1 MRHLI
6 VRIVCALALA
16 PLAFPA
22 GQAIWYVDDDALP
35 GGDGTGWASAFD
47 SIQDALDVV
56 AVFDQVWVAAGNYVP
71 EARLDPADPRSA
83 TFWVPPGT
91 ILLGGFAGRES
102 SFAER
107 AGLFERTV
115 LSGHLGAPDLRTDDA
130 YHVVY
135 SRQTFGLPP
144 QTEID
149 GFLIRGGYADGT
161 SVNAE
166 GGAIYTDNTA
176 LRLTNCILRQNHA
189 VRGGAVSVFLGNFIT
204 RWCTFEGNTA
214 AAGGAL
220 FVEYGS
226 VKSYSTLFRHNRAN
240 QKGGAVYLKSTWFSQ
255 IAALFAGCVFH
266 DNSAEQGGVAYLRGW
281 NGASSFPT
289 YSSWANCT
297 MAFNRATLSGGA
309 IHEEDDTTFLPVTLV
324 NSSILW
330 NNSGGAFH
338 EIHGSPNVEYS
349 TVTGGY
355 PGPGNLSAA
364 PLFADPAHRDLRLS
378 LGSPGI
384 DAGDGTSKP
393 LDLADLDDD
402 LWLFE
407 AVPFDFD
414 GAPRYIDV
422 PEVPDTGKGSAPVV
436 DMGAFEL
443 QRAPKAGSASSAA
456 GAARARAH
464 RFAWPSSAYGQIV
477 IPLRAQ

>member
-1 MRHLI
+1 MVRYNPENCDEKGRFAEERRAPAHGERGRSPCRARRLRRAAGTATRLRPPSGPDVSGRRSSGALPASRRIGSRTGDLVVRLRSASHTRTPCRSGVDRDSPAGSMESATVAGPHLRLRSKPMRHLI
-6 VRIVCALALA
+6 VRIVCALVLA

-22 GQAIWYVDDDALP
+22 GQAIWYVDDDAPP

-176 LRLTNCILRQNHA
+176 
-189 VRGGAVSVFLGNFIT
+189 
-204 RWCTFEGNTA
+204 
-214 AAGGAL
+214 
-220 FVEYGS
+220 
-226 VKSYSTLFRHNRAN
+226 
-240 QKGGAVYLKSTWFSQ
+240 
-255 IAALFAGCVFH
+255 
-266 DNSAEQGGVAYLRGW
+266 
-281 NGASSFPT
+281 
-289 YSSWANCT
+289 
-297 MAFNRATLSGGA
+297 
-309 IHEEDDTTFLPVTLV
+309 
-324 NSSILW
+324 
-330 NNSGGAFH
+330 
-338 EIHGSPNVEYS
+338 
-349 TVTGGY
+349 
-355 PGPGNLSAA
+355 
-364 PLFADPAHRDLRLS
+364 
-378 LGSPGI
+378 
-384 DAGDGTSKP
+384 
-393 LDLADLDDD
+393 
-402 LWLFE
+402 
-407 AVPFDFD
+407 
-414 GAPRYIDV
+414 
-422 PEVPDTGKGSAPVV
+422 
-436 DMGAFEL
+436 
-443 QRAPKAGSASSAA
+443 
-456 GAARARAH
+456 
-464 RFAWPSSAYGQIV
+464 
-477 IPLRAQ
+477 